1 MQPRVHPFA
10 SSPVTVVVAAIA
22 GFRINIVGALVGI
35 INFHAAY
42 RQGQLPFL
50 TYVVIVVMIDD
61 LCLAPDD
68 AFTKPAGKGSA
79 PGKGVG
85 SIDKILVC
93 SRPHMIEAM
102 RSHLQPFYA
111 SHIISG

>member
-61 LCLAPDD
+61 LFATGVVRQQFGLCAW
-68 AFTKPAGKGSA
+68 
-79 PGKGVG
+79 PGKPRSYGLCG
-85 SIDKILVC
+85 LSISEKHISKYLEIVN
-93 SRPHMIEAM
+93 
-102 RSHLQPFYA
+102 FYR
-111 SHIISG
+111 I